1 MLTNINIFLIL
12 WFFIGFI
19 FGLKITIPMMFDL
32 NRIDDENSEYDY
44 LTFDNILFLIPL
56 SMLYSAL
63 GAISLFMYLIMQ
75 IDKDKKIIIKKRS
88 K

>member
-1 MLTNINIFLIL
+1 MPTNINIFLIL

-19 FGLKITIPMMFDL
+19 FGLKITIPMMFDF

-56 SMLYSAL
+56 SMLHSAL
-63 GAISLFMYLIMQ
+63 GFISLFMYLIMQ
-75 IDKDKKIIIKKRS
+75 IDKNKKIIIKKRS

>member
-1 MLTNINIFLIL
+1 MIKTTIFLIL
-12 WFFIGFI
+12 WFLIGFI
-19 FGLKITIPMMFDL
+19 FGLKINVPMMFDL

-56 SMLYSAL
+56 LILHSAL
-63 GAISLFMYLIMQ
+63 GAVSLFMYLIMQ

>member
-1 MLTNINIFLIL
+1 MPTNINIFLIL

-19 FGLKITIPMMFDL
+19 VGLKITIPMMFDF

-63 GAISLFMYLIMQ
+63 GVISLFIYLIMQ